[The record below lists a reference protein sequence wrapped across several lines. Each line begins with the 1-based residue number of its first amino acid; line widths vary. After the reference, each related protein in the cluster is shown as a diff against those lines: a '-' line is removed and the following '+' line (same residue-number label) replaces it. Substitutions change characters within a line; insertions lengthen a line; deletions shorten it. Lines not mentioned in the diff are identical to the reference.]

1 MFLSLRIVVMRADL
15 LLGAHSRLL
24 TTQDNRFYGARSL
37 KEAYTQVVC
46 RLPELPVLFASEN
59 IIDGLGGVAKAEV
72 TLAELSA
79 LLQKQSN
86 GEVGPLRANYPA
98 IHRLPSSGK
107 IRTTSSGREHAES
120 VSFCAHAVGE
130 TDGSSI

>member
-1 MFLSLRIVVMRADL
+1 MLLSLRIVVMRADL

-46 RLPELPVLFASEN
+46 RLPELPVPFASEN
-59 IIDGLGGVAKAEV
+59 IIDGLGGAAKAEV

-98 IHRLPSSGK
+98 IH
-107 IRTTSSGREHAES
+107 
-120 VSFCAHAVGE
+120 
-130 TDGSSI
+130 